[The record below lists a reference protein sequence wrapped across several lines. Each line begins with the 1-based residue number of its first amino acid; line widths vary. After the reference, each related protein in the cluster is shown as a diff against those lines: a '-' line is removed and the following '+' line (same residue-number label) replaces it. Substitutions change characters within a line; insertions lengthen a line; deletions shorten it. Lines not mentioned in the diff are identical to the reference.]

1 MKDDRVARP
10 RHLAHRGSVIAVGIV
25 LDPTVIGELAARRR
39 ALAWWTPGARVI
51 ASEARVIVVGAA
63 PRRVRA
69 ELAPGAPLVAQHGV
83 IAALPLD
90 TDDIKR
96 FAPDVIVVAE
106 GGVARAID
114 TSHPIDVATWIDLDD
129 HALADVRA
137 LAPPPARA
145 VAPVIE
151 RVDLR
156 AAAGVAELAPEAR
169 QLQAAL
175 ANAGQGAAR
184 KDAPTEVTPTAA
196 PGAIATHGSRSGS
209 SREPG
214 RPSRWQRT
222 LAWLAHKLGPSRRAL
237 PAAGASAAGA
247 PASGSSTS
255 SRASDA
261 DALPAPPPR
270 PSWLD
275 RLRERLAL
283 ALWRSRLGE
292 VLGRNHAEYL
302 RETLA
307 MFDRGDLDQALRR
320 AIPIGDGERDGPT
333 RLALEVPK
341 PRRDLAL
348 AMAPPGARTA
358 IPVGEDATEML
369 RGRYRAAAARLERD
383 LRIEDAAFVLADLL
397 GDVDAALALLE
408 RHDRFAL
415 AARLAEA
422 RGRPPGLVVRLWFKA
437 GDRARAERVARRH
450 GAWADAIA
458 RLERGGD
465 AEAAALR
472 LAWAGQLAAAGDYLQ
487 AIEIAWPLRRPDN
500 ELATWIDGWIDRG
513 IAGGGTAA
521 ARLLVR
527 RLAIAP
533 ARFAEVAP
541 ALVAFLDDLAPDA
554 AWRRVALVETLL
566 AMPPSPELRAIAR
579 PAVRALIADVGRG
592 ADGDSPTLLPKLVRY
607 ADDAALRVDQPTYAA
622 AERRPM
628 LVDRAEPLRLVR
640 SAADAGTVAIHD
652 VALLPGGRVLL
663 ALGEL
668 GVRLVARD
676 GHTIAHLDQPA
687 TQLAVSDHGTH
698 AIALAD
704 RGSVHRLARLDLVQR
719 RAAHWCDAELG
730 AWAPTYDGDQWWTA
744 RGNQVALIDA
754 TARGWSALWAVDLQQ
769 FVVKLRRDG
778 AVTAIATQNEAW
790 FYEGVT
796 LRRRRAHAALPDG
809 AGMAFR
815 DIRPA
820 PPDPVEIILGPDG
833 QELRFGGHALPLGPA
848 PLIAFDVDSRFA
860 AIAQRADDAVVVS
873 VVHLE
878 RMGVVVH
885 LTLAGAETAAVRL
898 DDGTVAIADDRGRAL
913 AIDLRTGQVTHD
925 LRLQP

>member
-1 MKDDRVARP
+1 MKDDRAARP
-10 RHLAHRGSVIAVGIV
+10 RRLAHRGSVIAVGVV
-25 LDPTVIGELAARRR
+25 LDPTVIGEVEARRR
-39 ALAWWTPGARVI
+39 ALAWWTPARVL
-51 ASEARVIVVGAA
+51 ATEARVVVVGAA

-90 TDDIKR
+90 PDDIKR
-96 FAPDVIVVAE
+96 FAPDAIVVAE

-114 TSHPIDVATWIDLDD
+114 TSHAIDVATWIDLDD

-145 VAPVIE
+145 AAPVVE

-175 ANAGQGAAR
+175 ARAGQAAR
-184 KDAPTEVTPTAA
+184 TDTTEGAPTAA
-196 PGAIATHGSRSGS
+196 PDPAIATRGSRSGS
-209 SREPG
+209 SRAPG
-214 RPSRWQRT
+214 RRSRWQRT
-222 LAWLAHKLGPSRRAL
+222 LAWLAHQLGPSRRAL
-237 PAAGASAAGA
+237 PAAG
-247 PASGSSTS
+247 GSSAGSATRS
-255 SRASDA
+255 STAAPDT
-261 DALPAPPPR
+261 DALPAAPPR

-292 VLGRNHAEYL
+292 VLGKNHAEYL

-307 MFDRGDLDQALRR
+307 MFDRGELDQALRR
-320 AIPIGDGERDGPT
+320 AIPIGDGDRDGPS

-369 RGRYRAAAARLERD
+369 RSRYRAAAARLERD
-383 LRIEDAAFVLADLL
+383 DRIEDAAFVLADLL

-408 RHDRFAL
+408 RHRRFAL

-422 RGRPPGLVVRLWFKA
+422 RDRPPGLVVRLWFKA

-472 LAWAGQLAAAGDYLQ
+472 LAWAGQLAAAGDYVQ
-487 AIEIAWPLRRPDN
+487 AIEIAWPLRRPDG

-533 ARFAEVAP
+533 GRFAEVAP

-554 AWRRVALVETLL
+554 AWRRVALVETVL

-622 AERRPM
+622 TERRPM
-628 LVDRAEPLRLVR
+628 LVDRGLPLRLVR
-640 SAADAGTVAIHD
+640 SAADAGTVAIQD
-652 VALLPGGRVLL
+652 VALVPGGRVLL

-668 GVRLVARD
+668 GARLVARD

-687 TQLAVSDHGTH
+687 TQLVVSDHGTH
-698 AIALAD
+698 ALALAR
-704 RGSVHRLARLDLVQR
+704 RGAVHRIARLDLGQR
-719 RAAHWCDAELG
+719 RAAHWCDVELD
-730 AWAPTYDGDQWWTA
+730 ACARSYDGDQWWTA
-744 RGNQVALIDA
+744 RGDQVALIDA
-754 TARGWSALWAVDLQQ
+754 TARGWSALWAVDLAQRVGQ
-769 FVVKLRRDG
+769 IRRDG
-778 AVTAIATQNEAW
+778 AVTAIATAEEGW

-796 LRRRRAHAALPDG
+796 LRRRRAHTPLAEGAAPAIG
-809 AGMAFR
+809 A
-815 DIRPA
+815 IRPV
-820 PPDPVEIILGPDG
+820 PPDPVEIVAVGDG
-833 QELRFGGHALPLGPA
+833 HELRFAAHALALGPGR
-848 PLIAFDVDSRFA
+848 PLALDVDSRFA
-860 AIAQRADDAVVVS
+860 AIVQRAPDAVRVT

-878 RMGVVVH
+878 RMGAVVE
-885 LTLAGAETAAVRL
+885 LTLVGAEAAAARL
-898 DDGTVAIADDRGRAL
+898 ADGTVAIADDRGRVL
-913 AIDLRTGQVTHD
+913 GIDLRTGAVTHD